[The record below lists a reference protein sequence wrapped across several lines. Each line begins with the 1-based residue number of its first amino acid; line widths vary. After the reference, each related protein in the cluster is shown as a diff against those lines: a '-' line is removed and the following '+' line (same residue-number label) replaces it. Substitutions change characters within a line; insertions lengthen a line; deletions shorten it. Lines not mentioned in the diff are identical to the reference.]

1 MTDEHFDNLIM
12 DERIRLVMDLA
23 CAFSVPAYLVGGSI
37 RDAVMGRPVRDFDFA
52 LGGAVCE
59 LPMEFASRCG
69 GHFFW
74 LDRERQQSRVVTG
87 REGER
92 LTFDFAPLRGSG
104 ISEDLLLRDFTVNSL
119 ALVLTR
125 DDLLLVDPLDGMD
138 DIRTGTVRMCRTE
151 EFADD
156 PLRILRA
163 FRFAATL
170 SFTVEDRTLEEIAR
184 DPALL
189 GRVAGER
196 VRDEFFLILG
206 VPGIDRSL
214 KGLHNAGIL
223 SHIIPSDDFIGGH
236 GSGPEERIAFAATV
250 EKLAMDLDRLFH
262 VDGRRL
268 KDHLQRQVEGDIPA
282 MSLLKLAALL
292 AGAGWEEVV
301 AATVSRLK
309 LGNKARDA
317 LRNLCGC
324 LAGFPALPAEG
335 LAERPCYRFFR
346 DRQPSGAELLLMP
359 LASGLVSPQ
368 IAERMISFYF
378 HSYRPGEGDL
388 LMSGDDVM
396 ALLHVPRGPEL
407 GQEMERL
414 REAESLGLVATAAE
428 AREYLL
434 KNKLTKQGSPG

>member
-119 ALVLTR
+119 ALELTR

-138 DIRTGTVRMCRTE
+138 DIRTGAVRVCRPE
-151 EFADD
+151 AFSDD
-156 PLRILRA
+156 PLRMLRA

-170 SFTVEDRTLEEIAR
+170 SFKVDDRTLVAIKA
-184 DPALL
+184 DPSLL
-189 GRVAGER
+189 DRVAGER
-196 VRDEFFLILG
+196 VREEFFLILG
-206 VPGIDRSL
+206 APEVERSL
-214 KGLHNAGIL
+214 GELDSAGIL
-223 SHIIPSDDFIGGH
+223 ARIIPAADF
-236 GSGPEERIAFAATV
+236 SRGPGNRIAFAAKI
-250 EKLAMDLDRLFH
+250 ERLAMDADRLFH
-262 VDGRRL
+262 VDGQRL
-268 KDHLQRQVEGDIPA
+268 KERLQRNAEGDVPVL
-282 MSLLKLAALL
+282 SLVKLAALL
-292 AGAGWEEVV
+292 AGEGWKDMVS
-301 AATVSRLK
+301 AAVSRLK

-317 LRNLCGC
+317 LRALCGC
-324 LAGFPALPAEG
+324 LDDFPALPGDG
-335 LAERPCYRFFR
+335 LAERPCFRFFR
-346 DRQPSGAELLLMP
+346 DRQPAGAELLLMP
-359 LASGLVSPQ
+359 LASGIVSSQ

-388 LMSGDDVM
+388 LLSGDEVM
-396 ALLHVPRGPEL
+396 ALLNIPQGPGL
-407 GQEMERL
+407 GREMERL
-414 REAESLGLVATAAE
+414 REAESLGLVATGAE
-428 AREYLL
+428 ARDYLL
-434 KNKLTKQGSPG
+434 KKQLTNRELMG